1 MRCSCGP
8 GVVSLRCPALPE
20 QQRQDDW
27 TESERVFLD
36 HLERRRGELAIAQW
50 QAPGLTIAAQ
60 AFLLQV
66 LANTDI
72 DASARKW
79 VLWAGIT
86 ASIAALAALLRLRQ
100 REVKYSD
107 AIAHYGAK
115 GGMRDPRLQGFKG
128 DALKRWDPFS
138 LLDRLLRW
146 VAGWSFLPGIH
157 FFWVAALILF
167 IFADVYVYR
176 ATT

>member
-1 MRCSCGP
+1 VP
-8 GVVSLRCPALPE
+8 DTTPPE
-20 QQRQDDW
+20 DESPLEW

-36 HLERRRGELAIAQW
+36 HLERRRGELAVAQW

-79 VLWAGIT
+79 VLWAGIM
-86 ASIAALAALLRLRQ
+86 ASVAALAALLRLRQ
-100 REVKYSD
+100 REAKYSD
-107 AIAHYGAK
+107 AIAFYGGK
-115 GGMRDPRLQGFKG
+115 LGMRDPRPHDLEGTP
-128 DALKRWDPFS
+128 LIRWDPS
-138 LLDRLLRW
+138 SVLDRVLRW
-146 VAGWSFLPGIH
+146 VAGWRLWPAIH
-157 FFWVAALILF
+157 FFWIAALILF